1 MKNAMKGDTAAY
13 IEAGL
18 AAVRLLNKLLGL
30 TPLRSDTK
38 SIRAEI
44 AQIERAFRDSKKGAA
59 TAQFPPLGMT

>member
-1 MKNAMKGDTAAY
+1 MKNAMNDDTAAY

-18 AAVRLLNKLLGL
+18 AAVQLLHKLFGL

-44 AQIERAFRDSKKGAA
+44 AEIERAFRDSGKGAA
-59 TAQFPPLGMT
+59 TAQFRPSA